1 MRFLFLF
8 FCVAFNWFNKVSG
21 VFYRFFGSK
30 WVENDFLSKKKK
42 TLFFWSLQ
50 WPNSKDERTCHLL
63 I

>member
-30 WVENDFLSKKKK
+30 WVENDFLSKKKRLCFSGHYSGRILRMNK
-42 TLFFWSLQ
+42 
-50 WPNSKDERTCHLL
+50 RVIC
-63 I
+63 